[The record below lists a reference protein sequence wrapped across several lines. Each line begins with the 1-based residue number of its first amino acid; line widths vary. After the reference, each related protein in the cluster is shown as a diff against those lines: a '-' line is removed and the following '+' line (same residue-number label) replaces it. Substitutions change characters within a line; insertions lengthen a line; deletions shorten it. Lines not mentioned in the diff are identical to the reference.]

1 MLAAYTELKNAEKV
15 KQHIIK
21 KGLMNTN
28 FLPVKEFSH
37 LYFPIKKR
45 MPIPLAKIVDAKF
58 SFPERQ
64 KTPTIEELLKNEL
77 TKKQLASLPKSQEIV
92 GGILILEIPVSL
104 KAKEKAVAEA
114 YLKLHKNIV
123 TVVKKESLH
132 AGIYRTRKARIL
144 AGKKSKETIH
154 CENGIKIKLDLEKV
168 YFSARLS
175 GERLRIAGLVKENEL
190 VLVMFSGAAPY
201 PLVIAKN
208 SPAKLIYGVE
218 LNPMAHNY
226 ALGNINLNNFNGRI
240 ILLLGDVRKV
250 VPKIRLKFDRIVMPL
265 PRTGEEF
272 LGVALKKAKKSTII
286 HLYAF
291 LTETEINKYAKRAK
305 KISRELKH
313 PVKILRKVR
322 CGQFSPGVFRVCFD
336 LKVLE

>member
-21 KGLMNTN
+21 KGLMNAD

-45 MPIPLAKIVDAKF
+45 TSIPLAKVVDAKF

-77 TKKQLASLPKSQEIV
+77 TKKQLASLPKSQETV
-92 GGILILEIPVSL
+92 GSILILEIPVSL
-104 KAKEKAVAEA
+104 KAKEKAIAEA
-114 YLKLHKNIV
+114 YLKLHKNLV
-123 TVVKKESLH
+123 TAVKKESLH
-132 AGIYRTRKARIL
+132 AGIYRTRKVRIL

-154 CENGIKIKLDLEKV
+154 CESGIKIKLDLEKV

-175 GERLRIAGLVKENEL
+175 GERLRIARQVKKNEL

-208 SPAKLIYGVE
+208 SPAKLIYGIE
-218 LNPMAHNY
+218 LNPIAHNY
-226 ALGNINLNNFNGRI
+226 AFGNINLNNFNGRI

-272 LGVALKKAKKSTII
+272 LGVALKKAKKGAII

-291 LTETEINKYAKRAK
+291 LTETEINRYAQRVR
-305 KISRELKH
+305 KISQELKH
-313 PVKILRKVR
+313 PVNILRKVR